1 MINNLK
7 NNYKYKKENY
17 NFWVHRLK
25 HNKENLVCTKDI
37 ILDKLEEDQ
46 IIKNIKKNSTILEL
60 GCGNG
65 LILKRILKKKKIK
78 NYLGTDFVRELI
90 DNCKFKFNSK
100 NLNFKTLDMTLID
113 KSTFPEKY
121 DYIITKRAIQNVL
134 SHKLQ
139 LKVIDNAGYFL
150 KKRGL
155 MILVE
160 SSANA
165 QKNINALRKEYKLS
179 KIIPPFHNLFFDDD
193 KIKNY
198 KFKNV
203 KLFKI
208 DNFSSNFY
216 FISRIIYALYAK
228 IFLKKNPVYNHPL
241 NIIGSIFYQNFFKE
255 DFSQIKTYIFKK
267 K

>member
-1 MINNLK
+1 
-7 NNYKYKKENY
+7 
-17 NFWVHRLK
+17 
-25 HNKENLVCTKDI
+25 
-37 ILDKLEEDQ
+37 
-46 IIKNIKKNSTILEL
+46 
-60 GCGNG
+60 
-65 LILKRILKKKKIK
+65 
-78 NYLGTDFVRELI
+78 
-90 DNCKFKFNSK
+90 
-100 NLNFKTLDMTLID
+100 MTLID

-150 KKRGL
+150 KKKGIDDISRKF
-155 MILVE
+155 
-160 SSANA
+160 S
-165 QKNINALRKEYKLS
+165 QCPKNINTLRKEYKLS

-241 NIIGSIFYQNFFKE
+241 NIIGSIFYQNFIKE

-267 K
+267 NKSEEIK

>member
-1 MINNLK
+1 MKI
-7 NNYKYKKENY
+7 NYKYKKENY
-17 NFWVHRLK
+17 NFWVDRLNK
-25 HNKENLVCTKDI
+25 QKENLVCTKDI

-46 IIKNIKKNSTILEL
+46 IIKNIKENSAILEL

-65 LILKRILKKKKIK
+65 TLLKKILKKKKIK
-78 NYLGTDFVRELI
+78 NYLGTDFVKELI

-100 NLNFKTLDMTLID
+100 NLNFKTLDMTLIN
-113 KSTFPEKY
+113 KSTFLEKY

-139 LKVIDNAGYFL
+139 LEVIDNVGYFL
-150 KKRGL
+150 KKKGL

-165 QKNINALRKEYKLS
+165 QKNINALRKKYKLS

-203 KLFKI
+203 KLFEI
-208 DNFSSNFY
+208 NNFSSNFY
-216 FISRIIYALYAK
+216 FVSRIIYALYAK
-228 IFLKKNPVYNHPL
+228 NFLKKKPVYNHPL
-241 NIIGSIFYQNFFKE
+241 NVIGSIFHENFIKE

>member
-1 MINNLK
+1 MK

-17 NFWVHRLK
+17 NFWVDRLK
-25 HNKENLVCTKDI
+25 KQKETLVCTKDI
-37 ILDKLEEDQ
+37 ILDELEENQ
-46 IIKNIKKNSTILEL
+46 IIKNIKTNKTILEL

-65 LILKRILKKKKIK
+65 VILKKILKKKKIK
-78 NYLGTDFVRELI
+78 SYLGTDFVKELI
-90 DNCKFKFNSK
+90 DSCKFKFNSE

-113 KSTFPEKY
+113 KSTFSERY
-121 DYIITKRAIQNVL
+121 DYIITKRAIQNIL

-150 KKRGL
+150 KKKGM

-165 QKNINALRKEYKLS
+165 QRNINALRKKYKLS
-179 KIIPPFHNLFFDDD
+179 KIIPPFHNLFFNDD

-208 DNFSSNFY
+208 NNFSSNFY

-228 IFLKKNPVYNHPL
+228 KFLKKKPTYNHPL
-241 NIIGSIFYQNFFKE
+241 NKIASMLDEKLIKN